1 MKFSVSKHFAIQ
13 SIAVFSLVT
22 LSNGAFAH
30 ITLDEPAA
38 LAGRSYKATFKVG
51 HGCEG
56 SPTTAIRVT
65 IPTGFTGAKP
75 MPKAGWVL
83 NIKTSKLAQ
92 PYDNHG
98 KLITEDVSEITW
110 TAASKDSWLP
120 EAYYDE
126 FVLRGGLPSS
136 VGDKPAAL
144 WFKVLQTCDKGS
156 NDWSQVPAIGV
167 DTQGLKSPAA
177 LLEIIPSGSAGH
189 QH

>member
-1 MKFSVSKHFAIQ
+1 MKFSFSKRHAIQ
-13 SIAVFSLVT
+13 VIAAILIYMPATAVFSHVV
-22 LSNGAFAH
+22 
-30 ITLDEPAA
+30 LDEPAT
-38 LAGRSYKATFKVG
+38 LAGRSYKAVFKVG

-56 SPTTAIRVT
+56 SPTTAIRVQ
-65 IPTGFTGAKP
+65 IPAGFTGAKP

-98 KLITEDVSEITW
+98 KQVTEDVSEITW
-110 TAASKDSWLP
+110 TAASKNSWLP

-126 FVLRGGLPSS
+126 FIMRGGLPSK
-136 VGDKPAAL
+136 VGDTPAAM

-156 NDWSQVPAIGV
+156 NDWSQIPAIGV
-167 DTQGLKSPAA
+167 DTKGLKSPAA
-177 LLEIIPSGSAGH
+177 LLEIIPSGSVGH

>member
-1 MKFSVSKHFAIQ
+1 MKISLTIKLIALLAIYTTAT
-13 SIAVFSLVT
+13 AVFSHVV
-22 LSNGAFAH
+22 
-30 ITLDEPAA
+30 LDEPAA
-38 LAGRSYKATFKVG
+38 LAGRSYKAVFKVG

-65 IPTGFTGAKP
+65 LPAGFTGAKP
-75 MPKAGWVL
+75 MPKAGWRL
-83 NIKTSKLAQ
+83 DIKTAKLAV

-98 KLITEDVSEITW
+98 KRVTEDVSEITW

-126 FVLRGGLPSS
+126 FVLRGGLPGKGGEKASDS
-136 VGDKPAAL
+136 GAM

-156 NDWSQVPAIGV
+156 IDWSDVPATG
-167 DTQGLKSPAA
+167 TSAKGLKAPAA
-177 LLEIIPSGSAGH
+177 LLEIIPSGSAAH